1 METDEWV
8 CCNCGIIV
16 LDRNW
21 RCPTCH
27 SDNVVPAHVPEP
39 SVPSGP
45 CGIERHWAE
54 EAERKVHVMPE
65 KRVPSYPEPTRKA
78 G

>member
-21 RCPTCH
+21 RCPNCR
-27 SDNVVPAHVPEP
+27 SDTVVPTHVRPRT
-39 SVPSGP
+39 VPSGRS
-45 CGIERHWAE
+45 GIERHWAE
-54 EAERKVHVMPE
+54 EAEQKLHVMPD
-65 KRVPSYPEPTRKA
+65 KPVLRQAQPTRKA